1 MAKNRD
7 YAEFTVHLYPKTCC
21 FQQICPNCGKT
32 AKGIDEMMVLFG
44 FERTEN
50 GLQPLVLCK
59 ECREKLENTIW

>member
-1 MAKNRD
+1 MANKKNCPE
-7 YAEFTVHLYPKTCC
+7 YSVHLYPKTCDI
-21 FQQICPNCGKT
+21 QQICPCCGKT

-59 ECREKLENTIW
+59 ECRDKLKDTIK